1 MCPVAGVGSRT
12 LCSEMRPKLDL
23 SLAQLAGIPTLRRVQ
38 RISRRSWYYFKRL
51 FYRVEVGK
59 VFFPDSGLP
68 TRGVAADA
76 SSRLVLFVV
85 AFNNSRL
92 IEKQIA
98 TLRRNLSDPFVLYIA
113 DNSELQEA
121 RAEIARICAREK
133 VNYLSIPES
142 VSKGAAD
149 PSNSHGAALNWI
161 LFSMVLRLKPTYFG
175 FLDHDNFAFECV
187 SILDRLAGKGVY
199 GHFQAREGRW
209 YLWPGFCFFEYQ
221 FLQGKCLDFR
231 PRAGLDTG
239 GKNWELL
246 FQTVDKRQVDFS
258 IDGWCHIHNGSNY
271 RSESDHAKKVAAFFS
286 EFGI

>member
-1 MCPVAGVGSRT
+1 MSP
-12 LCSEMRPKLDL
+12 
-23 SLAQLAGIPTLRRVQ
+23 AQLPNPPTLQRVQ
-38 RISRRSWYYFKRL
+38 RISRRSWYSFKRL
-51 FYRVEVGK
+51 LHRVEVGK
-59 VFFPDSGLP
+59 VLFPGSGLQ
-68 TRGVAADA
+68 TRGGASDM

-92 IEKQIA
+92 IEKQIV
-98 TLRRNLSDPFVLYIA
+98 TLRRNLSDPLVLYIA

-142 VSKGAAD
+142 VSKSAAD
-149 PSNSHGAALNWI
+149 PSSSHGAALNWI
-161 LFSMVLRLKPTYFG
+161 LSSTVLRLKPTYFG
-175 FLDHDNFAFECV
+175 FLDHDNFAFERV

-221 FLQGKCLDFR
+221 FLQGKWLDFR
-231 PRAGLDTG
+231 PCAGLDTG

-246 FQTVDKRQVDFS
+246 FQNMDKRQVDFS

-271 RSESDHAKKVAAFFS
+271 RSESDHAEKIADFFS